1 MENIEVLAKFLNVDL
16 EQLKEVDDYLFE
28 DIAEEIQYFIFTP
41 EELHNYI
48 RDIVYPNEYDNAI
61 WELRSYRDS
70 LYNFCFT
77 IDEDM
82 LMDYCIKNIEDILD
96 CSSKEDF
103 TWEDKNYIIFC
114 VNG

>member
-16 EQLKEVDDYLFE
+16 EQLKEVDDFLFE

-41 EELHNYI
+41 EELHSYI
-48 RDIVYPNEYDNAI
+48 YDVIFPVERDSAV

-77 IDEDM
+77 VDEDM
-82 LMDYCIKNIEDILD
+82 LVDYCEKNIGDILD

-103 TWEDKNYIIFC
+103 TWEDKNYIIFS

>member
-28 DIAEEIQYFIFTP
+28 DIIEEIQYFIFTP
-41 EELHNYI
+41 KELHSYI
-48 RDIVYPNEYDNAI
+48 HDVIFPDEYDHAI
-61 WELRSYRDS
+61 WELRS

-77 IDEDM
+77 VDEDM
-82 LMDYCIKNIEDILD
+82 LMDYCEENIEDILD

-103 TWEDKNYIIFC
+103 TWEDKNYIIFS